1 MFDFNFLSLGYKMS
15 FDLQTKGLIKMKTKN
30 KLILKKSQLL
40 EQGYISKKNKIDN
53 MNACAGKFANYLL
66 FYSLFILLN
75 ISKGIKTGQGLFKC
89 HGFRHCLRYYLFTYN
104 CQYYVNPFFK
114 SFCVFRKHTYH

>member
-1 MFDFNFLSLGYKMS
+1 
-15 FDLQTKGLIKMKTKN
+15 MKTKN

-89 HGFRHCLRYYLFTYN
+89 HGFRHCLRYFLFIYN
-104 CQYYVNPFFK
+104 CQYYVNPLLNLFACFENI
-114 SFCVFRKHTYH
+114 HIINN